1 MTHDHTPETCA
12 CNHPVATAITPVKK
26 KVEDPAFCTCSST
39 LGADALPEPGQ
50 RLRVTLLKDVDSWEG
65 QTRTVI
71 SAGTTYEGVVT
82 KIDLEGFFDM
92 IFDDGQSK
100 GFYVHDKTIRIDVFI
115 TENAVI

>member
-12 CNHPVATAITPVKK
+12 CNHPIAAASAPVKK
-26 KVEDPAFCTCSST
+26 VADPSFCTCSSA
-39 LGADALPEPGQ
+39 LAADALPEQGQ

-71 SAGTTYEGVVT
+71 PAGTTYEGVVT

-92 IFDDGQSK
+92 TLDDSQSK
-100 GFYVHDKTIRIDVFI
+100 GFYARDKTIQIDVFI
-115 TENAVI
+115 TENVVS